1 MKGLFTFTL
10 AAGLVALAAAPAA
23 AFGPDEEPG
32 WRAMRKMR
40 AMHIAEIQEKLD
52 LDEKATI
59 RINEILKKFD
69 EKRDALRKEVKGH
82 MQSIRD
88 LMNAPKP
95 DEAKL
100 VPVLDKLVA
109 AREKIHDLHT
119 DQLGEIRKL
128 LTPTQQAKFVLHL
141 QQWKKHMKEMIRKHR
156 GWRQGQGP
164 GPGGPG
170 GPGMGPGPHGP
181 GMGPGMGLGMGPGG
195 PGGPDGPDGP
205 PDDDDEF

>member
-1 MKGLFTFTL
+1 MKRLFTL
-10 AAGLVALAAAPAA
+10 AIAAGFVALAAAPAA
-23 AFGPDEEPG
+23 AFGPDDDPG
-32 WRAMRKMR
+32 WRTMRKMR
-40 AMHIAEIQEKLD
+40 AMHIAEIQEKLN
-52 LDEKATI
+52 LDEKTTI

-69 EKRDALRKEVKGH
+69 EKRDALKKEVKGH
-82 MQSIRD
+82 MQSIKD
-88 LMNAPKP
+88 LMDAPKP

-100 VPVLDKLVA
+100 TPILDKLVS
-109 AREKIHDLHT
+109 AREKIHDVQT
-119 DQLGEIRKL
+119 DQLSEIRKL

-170 GPGMGPGPHGP
+170 GPGGAGMGPGPHGP
-181 GMGPGMGLGMGPGG
+181 GMGLGMGPGMG
-195 PGGPDGPDGP
+195 PGGPDGP